1 MPEENPASGSSIP
14 LYPPDANLYNTSHYG
29 IIGLH
34 SLMEEEQRMRN
45 SGILIIG
52 DKAVN
57 DEEKE
62 ARRKKKLE
70 AEAAEQ
76 LAKDEIRKKAYL
88 AREQIIEKEQ
98 KARELREAD
107 RRASEDIKN
116 LAREKARKEAYL
128 AQEEAH
134 ARDLEARTLKD
145 NKQAK

>member
-1 MPEENPASGSSIP
+1 
-14 LYPPDANLYNTSHYG
+14 
-29 IIGLH
+29 
-34 SLMEEEQRMRN
+34 MRN

>member
-1 MPEENPASGSSIP
+1 MFEENPASGSSIL
-14 LYPPDANLYNTSHYG
+14 LYPPDADLYNTCHYG

-88 AREQIIEKEQ
+88 AREQIIVKEQ